1 MERDNQAMKQSNQ
14 WEKIY
19 PSVLD
24 STERAFKRSCHAWIN
39 YELQKATASY
49 GLGMNFFGS
58 LRMIGNKDTCIGKNG
73 KILRNR
79 TWKILLTFRSWDYS
93 LLMQSDHLKIPGKA
107 ECGGLG
113 LPGGEQKP

>member
-1 MERDNQAMKQSNQ
+1 VIIKQLSKVTNGI
-14 WEKIY
+14 KKKY

-24 STERAFKRSCHAWIN
+24 STERAFKGLCHAWIN

-49 GLGMNFFGS
+49 GLRMNFFGS
-58 LRMIGNKDTCIGKNG
+58 LHMIGNKDTCIGKNG
-73 KILRNR
+73 KILRIR
-79 TWKILLTFRSWDYS
+79 TWKILLNFRSWDYS

>member
-1 MERDNQAMKQSNQ
+1 MDKLR
-14 WEKIY
+14 
-19 PSVLD
+19 
-24 STERAFKRSCHAWIN
+24 T
-39 YELQKATASY
+39 TAGNSIVWTQDE
-49 GLGMNFFGS
+49 FFGS
-58 LRMIGNKDTCIGKNG
+58 LHMIGNKDTCIGKNG
-73 KILRNR
+73 KILRIR